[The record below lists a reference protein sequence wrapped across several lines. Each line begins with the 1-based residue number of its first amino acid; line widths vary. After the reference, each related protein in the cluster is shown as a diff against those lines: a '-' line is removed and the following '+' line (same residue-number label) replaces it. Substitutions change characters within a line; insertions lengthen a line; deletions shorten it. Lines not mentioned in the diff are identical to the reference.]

1 MEEYIPETETP
12 DERELNDTIIESKSY
27 YLSLLNE
34 EYKLTMNYNKSI
46 LEFILKK
53 KNSQTN
59 YEYKEKFDLLEMNEI
74 LISSYKEIKEV
85 FNFFNKILNKNNV
98 KLVKSKNKNAFNLN
112 FKIINNFYQ
121 EIEKNI
127 ELRQNKIKNTNGQPE
142 NEFIDEEKIK
152 DLIATKLEESKK
164 EIIKE
169 YKIILEEKLDEKDR
183 EIKKLKETIDT
194 NKNIFEQKIQDLEK
208 NISILME
215 KLKEKEQEQ
224 NQKKEY
230 YRSQT
235 MISPYPPYPH
245 YPPPQIRYIPVSLP
259 FHKHP
264 LNYQEY
270 LNDECNICQNQI
282 LNKSGYKCNYCSL
295 VLDSECYNKLL
306 YGNKKKFLHTHP
318 LFLILK
324 MEWKCDVCNNTFK
337 NKYSFNCNQCDF
349 DVCIKCYMEK

>member
-46 LEFILKK
+46 LEFFLKK

-59 YEYKEKFDLLEMNEI
+59 YEYKEKFDLLEMSEI
-74 LISSYKEIKEV
+74 LLSSYKELKEV

-127 ELRQNKIKNTNGQPE
+127 ELRQNKIKNLNGQSK
-142 NEFIDEEKIK
+142 NEFIDEEKIE
-152 DLIATKLEESKK
+152 DLIETKLEEYKN

-169 YKIILEEKLDEKDR
+169 YKINLEEKLDEKDR

-215 KLKEKEQEQ
+215 KFKEKEDQ
-224 NQKKEY
+224 NQKQEY

-235 MISPYPPYPH
+235 MISPFPLH
-245 YPPPQIRYIPVSLP
+245 PPPQIRYIPASLP

-270 LNDECNICQNQI
+270 SKDECNICQNQI
-282 LNKSGYKCNYCSL
+282 INKSGYKCNLCSI
-295 VLDSECYNKLL
+295 VLDSECYNKLM
-306 YGNKKKFLHTHP
+306 YGKKNKFLHSHP
-318 LFLILK
+318 LLLIKLSS
-324 MEWKCDVCNNTFK
+324 WACDICDNKFK
-337 NKYSFNCNQCDF
+337 NKCSFHCDPCNF
-349 DVCIKCYMEK
+349 DACIKCYLGN